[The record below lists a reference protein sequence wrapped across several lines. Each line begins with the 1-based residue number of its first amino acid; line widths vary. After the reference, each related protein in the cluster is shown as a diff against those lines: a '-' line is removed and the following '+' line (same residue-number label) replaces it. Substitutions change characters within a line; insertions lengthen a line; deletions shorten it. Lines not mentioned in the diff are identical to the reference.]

1 MSRILEDQLAEMYGG
16 ADTTPGQAGE
26 GKIDPKLRRSLEVLH
41 DALGYIQSTEKT
53 RDYFSG
59 YTFVEALEDR
69 IAEIGEDVEDVNVVS
84 GKLALRVNPDDR
96 VAKVRASV
104 RVRNLTGFS
113 KLEELAILRDSVLR
127 AVEHLLTAG
136 KTDEARKN

>member
-1 MSRILEDQLAEMYGG
+1 MSRSLDDQLAEMYSG
-16 ADTTPGQAGE
+16 ADTTPGQVGE
-26 GKIDPKLRRSLEVLH
+26 GEIDPKLRRSLEVLH

-69 IAEIGEDVEDVNVVS
+69 IAEIGEDVEDASTKN
-84 GKLALRVNPDDR
+84 GALALRVNPDDR
-96 VAKVRASV
+96 TAKVRASV

-113 KLEELAILRDSVLR
+113 KLEELAILKDSVLR
-127 AVEHLLTAG
+127 AVDHLLAETKA
-136 KTDEARKN
+136 DEARKN